1 MTLSRQSFFDLSILF
16 FFTVLLLSSIT
27 KGVISNYN
35 VILNFILCVLLLSHI
50 KYAFSQIVY
59 ISMLLLS
66 LVLVFFLTLRLDYQ
80 FAIMLINFLLL
91 IFFGK
96 LVISRNMINY
106 NRLKVYNF
114 FFIAYLVLTFIYS
127 LNSSSYSEEERFLG
141 LLDGPNMS
149 SFVVGLMIIYI
160 LEFYTSKSKYYIIK
174 VLIASIV
181 IFYFY
186 TKFQTRTFL
195 IIYIYIISKLLG
207 ANKISKYFVLFL
219 LLLMSAFLAKSL
231 AVEIFS
237 RFHFDGSI
245 FTRMKLTMHIV
256 QLSLS
261 DGTYFLIPNGG
272 GATYLKTTELL
283 GHKYPLHNDILMYL
297 YDYGIIFVL
306 ISCIFCISVYRGV
319 GMSLLT
325 LSILLFVFTSNF
337 HNILISVYSIIPM
350 MFIFE
355 LMKWK
360 LANKE
365 SL

>member
-1 MTLSRQSFFDLSILF
+1 
-16 FFTVLLLSSIT
+16 
-27 KGVISNYN
+27 
-35 VILNFILCVLLLSHI
+35 
-50 KYAFSQIVY
+50 
-59 ISMLLLS
+59 MLLLS
-66 LVLVFFLTLRLDYQ
+66 LVLVFFLTLKLDYQ

-91 IFFGK
+91 IFFSK
-96 LVISRNMINY
+96 LIISLKVINY
-106 NRLKVYNF
+106 NRFKVYNF
-114 FFIAYLVLTFIYS
+114 LFIAYLTLTFIYS
-127 LNSSSYSEEERFLG
+127 FKISSYSEEGRFLG

-160 LEFYTSKSKYYIIK
+160 LEFYTSRSKYYIIK
-174 VLIASIV
+174 VIIASVI

-195 IIYIYIISKLLG
+195 IIYIYIVSKLLE
-207 ANKISKYFVLFL
+207 ANKISKYFALFSL
-219 LLLMSAFLAKSL
+219 VVTSAFLAKSL
-231 AVEIFS
+231 AVEMFS

-272 GATYLKTTELL
+272 GATYLKITELL
-283 GHKYPLHNDILMYL
+283 GHRYPLHNDILMYL

-306 ISCIFCISVYRGV
+306 ISCVFFISIYRGV

-337 HNILISVYSIIPM
+337 HNILISVYSVVPM

-355 LMKWK
+355 LIKWK
-360 LANKE
+360 SINKE
-365 SL
+365 RS